1 MPNCSRTQLHSIF
14 WYLEMAPASTSSVV
28 SSARGSLRPTSVGP
42 SRACSEPAAR
52 DRCARA
58 SNSNAHFRTL
68 FRQEI
73 RNYPANSTRALSPGE
88 ESRVCPGLRR
98 QALFTSAALQHSPPA
113 GSVTAGITT
122 SLFKHKC
129 STLAGRNLSERFG
142 TSPSQKLQ
150 WFGQSDPSDVYSQSA
165 PTLYIASGRQSS
177 EGSTSRRL
185 STRVHYSWDKDPPEE
200 RLPFYPPSSNWGPSA
215 FPFFLLLSIVFFDS
229 LVIWE
234 APEFAFITLLFSGSL
249 VWPLWGLLELESQNG
264 HFQPRDPGLPPDW
277 HNLYR

>member
-1 MPNCSRTQLHSIF
+1 MPDECSRTHLHSIF

-28 SSARGSLRPTSVGP
+28 SAARGSLRPTSVGP
-42 SRACSEPAAR
+42 SRARSEPAAR

-58 SNSNAHFRTL
+58 SNNNAHLRT
-68 FRQEI
+68 FSRQEI
-73 RNYPANSTRALSPGE
+73 RNQPAKSRALSPGE
-88 ESRVCPGLRR
+88 ESSVSPGLQR
-98 QALFTSAALQHSPPA
+98 QALFRSAAIQHSPPA
-113 GSVTAGITT
+113 GLVTAGITT
-122 SLFKHKC
+122 SLLKHKS

-142 TSPSQKLQ
+142 SPSPSQKQ
-150 WFGQSDPSDVYSQSA
+150 WQSAPLGVYSQSV
-165 PTLYIASGRQSS
+165 PSLGRQSS

-215 FPFFLLLSIVFFDS
+215 SPFVLLFTIVFFDA
-229 LVIWE
+229 LILWAV
-234 APEFAFITLLFSGSL
+234 PESAFLTLLFSGSL
-249 VWPLWGLLELESQNG
+249 VWPLWGMLELDSQNG